1 MRDYYVLKAIFLAWI
16 LWSLGIYAIN
26 IIFDY
31 FGVIIVKGAFFAL
44 LVVFYEKFIKRYKQ
58 IF

>member
-1 MRDYYVLKAIFLAWI
+1 MKDYYVFKAIFLAWI

-31 FGVIIVKGAFFAL
+31 FGVIIVILGIFGL
-44 LVVFYEKFIKRYKQ
+44 LVVFYEKFIK
-58 IF
+58 